1 MTLRLDQVCFTYPA
15 PPRGVRRVLDR
26 VSLEVGADSSGITAV
41 VGPNGA
47 GKSTLLRL
55 MLGLI
60 RPASGSVRWDDTDC
74 HRLSPLRRAQRGA
87 YIAQQPYISAGFSV
101 REVVALGRFA
111 VGHNDDAA
119 FRAMDRLDVLDRRD
133 DPFWT
138 LSAGQQQ
145 RVSIARAIA
154 QLDPLG
160 RPATDGRVLL
170 ADEPFSALDPS
181 HAATVG
187 RVFRESARSG
197 ISVVVVLH
205 DLTAAA
211 RLADRVVMLDAAG
224 TVAADGP
231 PSEVLSPDRLRRVFG
246 VDFESLTGAGGPVV
260 VRAESAQT

>member
-1 MTLRLDQVCFTYPA
+1 MTLRLDQVSFSYPA
-15 PPRGVRRVLDR
+15 HPRGVRRVLHR
-26 VSLEVGADSSGITAV
+26 VSLEVGTQPAGITAV

-60 RPASGSVRWDDTDC
+60 RPGSGSVRWGATDAY
-74 HRLSPLRRAQRGA
+74 RLTPLERARRAA

-111 VGHNDDAA
+111 VGPNDDAA

-154 QLDPLG
+154 QLDPAGNPAAEIG
-160 RPATDGRVLL
+160 RASCRERVYRQ
-170 ADEPFSALDPS
+170 
-181 HAATVG
+181 V
-187 RVFRESARSG
+187 
-197 ISVVVVLH
+197 
-205 DLTAAA
+205 
-211 RLADRVVMLDAAG
+211 
-224 TVAADGP
+224 
-231 PSEVLSPDRLRRVFG
+231 
-246 VDFESLTGAGGPVV
+246 
-260 VRAESAQT
+260 